1 MKRVLSVFISLAVIL
16 ATLSSCKFNPTDM
29 RILCIENSPASV
41 IAHMTTENN
50 ADKSGVNYV
59 ISTVNLA
66 NRVQNLMVDDECDIA
81 IVPTETAQSIY
92 LKGVVPV
99 QVLAGISVGG
109 FELVTTESISNLSEI
124 KGKEIFLT
132 ERGTIM
138 EKIFKYLLKLN
149 GLDPTEDIAID
160 YAADTLQL
168 SNQFKE
174 KKVSFA
180 LVKSEDAAVIKA
192 QNEYITSYN
201 ITDELSKKLKKP
213 SIVTYCVIAKT
224 EFIEKNGEEIDIMI
238 TDIQNSV
245 LYSADNKKKLGKFAK
260 EQNLITL
267 NVDTEILLN
276 EFKPDCIVGEDMQKK
291 FTAYFKFLTKVDTSL
306 SKNSIPDN
314 SFYYISEE

>member
-1 MKRVLSVFISLAVIL
+1 MKRILSVFLCLSVIL
-16 ATLSSCKFNPTDM
+16 ATLSGCTPTNM

-50 ADKSGVNYV
+50 ADKSGINYV

-66 NRVQNLMVDDECDIA
+66 SRVQTLMADDECDIA

-92 LKGVVPV
+92 RKGIVPI

-109 FELVTTESISNLSEI
+109 FELITTENISSLSEI
-124 KGKEIFLT
+124 KGKKIFLT

-160 YAADTLQL
+160 YTEDTLQL

-174 KKVSFA
+174 KEISFA

-192 QNEYITSYN
+192 QNEYVTSYN

-224 EFIEKNGEEIDIMI
+224 DFIEKNEKEIDIMI

-245 LYSADNKKKLGKFAK
+245 LYAADNKKKLGKSAK

-267 NVDTEILLN
+267 DVDTEILLN
-276 EFKPDCIVGEDMQKK
+276 EFKPDFIAGENMQKK
-291 FTAYFKFLTKVDTSL
+291 LSAYFKFLTKVDTSL
-306 SKNSIPDN
+306 SKNSIPNN
-314 SFYYISEE
+314 SFYYISEK